1 MVSTEYPP
9 MIGGV
14 GRYTSNLSAALRKSG
29 QEVIVLSS
37 EKGDGDFKGISPTNK
52 NNSELMLEVVKKI
65 KPDVVHIQLEPGLYG
80 LHLDILDSGEYKT
93 FIDCFYNECKVP
105 IITTFHSV
113 YSFREWMNQVFL
125 IKKTG
130 KTGRFGIPARFIVK
144 LLKNISHYNSYMDLN
159 KKKLKQSYA
168 GIGFSKYVSNLLGG
182 GLNVIY
188 HGAEPVASL
197 IPLEQARAFFSIPFE
212 KKVGV
217 TVGFRTVTKGW
228 DILNK
233 INLPN
238 NWVLVSNSA
247 KSHYSKE
254 EIKGP
259 KNKNK
264 NKKFI
269 DLQRGFLSNEEL
281 SILLQSSDIILL
293 PYKITSGSGVM
304 FDALAHGL
312 PFVASNLGFFKEFSE
327 MGLGITTKRNS
338 KSMASAITELEE
350 NYDKY
355 SSRVQNFKKALKWD
369 YVAEEHIKLYS
380 KTLITNNKS
389 KREQYNVKI
398 VD

>member
-14 GRYTSNLSAALRKSG
+14 GRYTFNLSEALRKSG

-37 EKGDGDFKGISPTNK
+37 DKGDGDFKGISPTNK
-52 NNSELMLEVVKKI
+52 NNSELMLEIVKKI

-80 LHLDILDSGEYKT
+80 LHLDILDSGKHKT
-93 FIDCFYNECKVP
+93 LIDDFYNKCNVP

-113 YSFREWMNQVFL
+113 YSFREWINQVFL

-130 KTGRFGIPARFIVK
+130 KTGKFGIPARFMVK
-144 LLKNISHYNSYMDLN
+144 LLKNISHYNSYMELN
-159 KKKLKQSYA
+159 KKKLEQSYA

-197 IPLEQARAFFSIPFE
+197 IPLEQARDYFSIPFE

-217 TVGFRTVTKGW
+217 TVGFKTVTKGW

-238 NWVLVSNSA
+238 NWVVVSNSS

-254 EIKGP
+254 KFKEQKT
-259 KNKNK
+259 KNN
-264 NKKFI
+264 KFI
-269 DLQRGFLSNEEL
+269 DLQRGFLSEEEL
-281 SILLQSSDIILL
+281 SILLRSSDIILL

-338 KSMASAITELEE
+338 KSMASAIAELEK

-355 SSRVQNFKKALKWD
+355 LFNVENFKKSLKWD
-369 YVAEEHIKLYS
+369 YVADEHIKLYS
-380 KTLITNNKS
+380 KTLTTKNNS
-389 KREQYNVKI
+389 KREQYNLKI